1 MIVDSDL
8 SNGWYVTTKGI
19 YIYIYIYIR
28 VFPTGGNGGKV
39 LPPPPAKNLL
49 IPPHLE
55 KFPHSR
61 LTPPPK
67 TTKQQ
72 FSSYN
77 PIKTAFLAV
86 VNALAPF
93 LF

>member
-1 MIVDSDL
+1 MFAISEGNPAGL
-8 SNGWYVTTKGI
+8 C
-19 YIYIYIYIR
+19 R
-28 VFPTGGNGGKV
+28 FPS
-39 LPPPPAKNLL
+39 PHQIF
-49 IPPHLE
+49 IPP
-55 KFPHSR
+55 
-61 LTPPPK
+61 

-86 VNALAPF
+86 AIALAPV